1 MMKRIGLVILTAFV
15 LASCASTDDDSEP
28 QYPQRGGGRRMPPG
42 GGYGGEM
49 RERPGDAGLLGL
61 LPPANWWHDPQI
73 STAVKLSDA
82 QFTAL
87 DAIGKDHS
95 SEIDRLRMDV
105 TAAERDLR
113 LLLTAEKP
121 TSSDIVAA
129 GQRVKTDR
137 DAMLDHELKM
147 LADERALLTHDQWT
161 ALQDALRD
169 QRQDFRG
176 NRDGFGGRGG
186 MGRRGGG
193 RRPGF

>member
-1 MMKRIGLVILTAFV
+1 MMKRFGLVLLTAFL

-28 QYPQRGGGRRMPPG
+28 RYPQRGGGRRTPPG
-42 GGYGGEM
+42 GGMSGEM

-87 DAIGKDHS
+87 DAIGKDHA

-113 LLLTAEKP
+113 LLLTADKP
-121 TSSDIVAA
+121 TAGDIVTA
-129 GQRVKTDR
+129 GQRVKGDR

-147 LADERALLTHDQWT
+147 LADERALLSHDQWT

-169 QRQDFRG
+169 ERQDFGRDRG
-176 NRDGFGGRGG
+176 GYGRGMG
-186 MGRRGGG
+186 GGRRGGG

>member
-1 MMKRIGLVILTAFV
+1 MKRIGLMLLTAFV
-15 LASCASTDDDSEP
+15 LASCASSDDDSQP

-42 GGYGGEM
+42 GGYGGET
-49 RERPGDAGLLGL
+49 RDGAGDAGLLGL

-87 DAIGKDHS
+87 DAIGKDHA

-105 TAAERDLR
+105 TAGERDLR
-113 LLLTAEKP
+113 LLLTANKP
-121 TSSDIVAA
+121 TANDIVAA
-129 GQRVKTDR
+129 GQRVKSDR

-147 LADERALLTHDQWT
+147 LADERALLTHEQWT
-161 ALQDALRD
+161 ALQDSMRD
-169 QRQDFRG
+169 ERQDFRRERG
-176 NRDGFGGRGG
+176 GSGRGMGGGRRG
-186 MGRRGGG
+186 GGG